1 MEGALRM
8 DTKPTYTLDF
18 RESITPFAL
27 LEMGQVVRNMK
38 PHESLEVIVRD
49 PEARSDVLKI
59 VPGCN
64 LVAME
69 FDQEEGF
76 CRIRLE
82 KKHADQPDRPDGR

>member
-1 MEGALRM
+1 MN
-8 DTKPTYTLDF
+8 TKPDYILDF

-27 LEMGQVVRNMK
+27 LEMGQVVRRMK

-49 PEARSDVLKI
+49 PEVRSDVLKI
-59 VPGCN
+59 VPGCD
-64 LVAME
+64 LVGME

-82 KKHADQPDRPDGR
+82 KKDGAKANNAGGR